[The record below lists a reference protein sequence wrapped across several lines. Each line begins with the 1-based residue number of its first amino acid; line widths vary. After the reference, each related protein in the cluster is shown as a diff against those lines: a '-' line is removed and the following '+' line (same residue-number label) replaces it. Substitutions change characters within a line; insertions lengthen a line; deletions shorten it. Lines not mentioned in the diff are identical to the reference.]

1 MTTKLPAVA
10 FRNIFR
16 NLRRSSL
23 SAIAIAVSAMAIMAL
38 LALFECMEA
47 DMETNLTS
55 YYTGEVRIRHESF
68 EKYERYNPLHLSLD
82 MDAVLPL
89 AKSVEG
95 VEAAT
100 SRINFPANL
109 YLDGKNNGALGVG
122 VDFATEAAF
131 IDFPSLV
138 SEGRLPQKGKNELLI
153 GAILAHDLQLEL
165 GDKITVLT
173 STALRGSNAMT
184 FEVVGIASFPV
195 GGLSSKTLYIPLD
208 RAQYMLRMEGH
219 TQEILLQ
226 VADGYKEADVAQ
238 AVKELLEA
246 ELGLGTETKAWK
258 DLNMMYS
265 FLSIA
270 KFIYYVMAGVF
281 FVLGSTVIINT
292 TMMVIYERMREIGTL
307 AALGMQGKELTRLFL
322 LEGSFISMAGSTVG
336 TIAGLIII
344 AVLGKVGLNFTEAM
358 SGVDMEISSILYP
371 QVNWWIAL
379 FVWFYAILTA
389 TLSTLI
395 PSRRASKIQIVEA
408 LRYV

>member
-1 MTTKLPAVA
+1 MTTKLPALA

-38 LALFECMEA
+38 LALLECMEA
-47 DMETNLTS
+47 DMQTNLTS

-68 EKYERYNPLHLSLD
+68 EKYERYNPLHLSLEV
-82 MDAVLPL
+82 DAVLPL
-89 AKSVEG
+89 AASVEG

-109 YLDGKNNGALGVG
+109 YLNGKNNGALGVG
-122 VDFATEAAF
+122 VDFATEVAF
-131 IDFPSLV
+131 IDFPSLLT
-138 SEGRLPQKGKNELLI
+138 EGRIPQEGENELLI
-153 GAILAHDLQLEL
+153 GAILAHEL
-165 GDKITVLT
+165 RLNINDKVTVLT

-184 FEVVGIASFPV
+184 FEIVGIASFPV

-208 RAQYMLRMEGH
+208 RAQYLLRMPGQ

-226 VADGYKEADVAQ
+226 VAESFKEQEVAQ
-238 AVKELLEA
+238 EVKSLLA
-246 ELGLGTETKAWK
+246 TSLGLETETRAWK

-265 FLSIA
+265 LLSMA
-270 KFIYYVMAGVF
+270 KLIYYVMAGVF
-281 FVLGSTVIINT
+281 FILGSTVIINT

-307 AALGMQGKELTRLFL
+307 GALGMQGKELTRLFL

-336 TIAGLIII
+336 TLIGLIII

-379 FVWFYAILTA
+379 FVWFYAILIA

>member
-1 MTTKLPAVA
+1 
-10 FRNIFR
+10 
-16 NLRRSSL
+16 
-23 SAIAIAVSAMAIMAL
+23 
-38 LALFECMEA
+38 
-47 DMETNLTS
+47 
-55 YYTGEVRIRHESF
+55 
-68 EKYERYNPLHLSLD
+68 
-82 MDAVLPL
+82 
-89 AKSVEG
+89 
-95 VEAAT
+95 
-100 SRINFPANL
+100 
-109 YLDGKNNGALGVG
+109 
-122 VDFATEAAF
+122 
-131 IDFPSLV
+131 
-138 SEGRLPQKGKNELLI
+138 
-153 GAILAHDLQLEL
+153 
-165 GDKITVLT
+165 
-173 STALRGSNAMT
+173 
-184 FEVVGIASFPV
+184 
-195 GGLSSKTLYIPLD
+195 
-208 RAQYMLRMEGH
+208 MLRMEGQ

-226 VADGYKEADVAQ
+226 VSDGYKEADVADS
-238 AVKELLEA
+238 VKA
-246 ELGLGTETKAWK
+246 ELQASLGLATETKAWK
-258 DLNMMYS
+258 DLNIMYS
-265 FLSIA
+265 LLSIA

-322 LEGSFISMAGSTVG
+322 LEGSFISIAGSTLG

>member
-1 MTTKLPAVA
+1 MTTKLPALA

-38 LALFECMEA
+38 LALLECMEA
-47 DMETNLTS
+47 DMQTNLTS

-68 EKYERYNPLHLSLD
+68 EKYERYNPLHLSLEV
-82 MDAVLPL
+82 DAVLPL
-89 AKSVEG
+89 AASVEG

-109 YLDGKNNGALGVG
+109 YLNGKNNGALGVG
-122 VDFATEAAF
+122 VDFATEVAF
-131 IDFPSLV
+131 IDFPSLLT
-138 SEGRLPQKGKNELLI
+138 EGRIPQEGKNELLI
-153 GAILAHDLQLEL
+153 GAILAHEL
-165 GDKITVLT
+165 RLNINDKVTVLT

-184 FEVVGIASFPV
+184 FEIVGIASFPV

-208 RAQYMLRMEGH
+208 RAQYLLRMPGQ

-226 VADGYKEADVAQ
+226 VAEGFKEQEIAQ
-238 AVKELLEA
+238 EVKSLLTTS
-246 ELGLGTETKAWK
+246 LGLETETKTWK

-265 FLSIA
+265 LLSIA
-270 KFIYYVMAGVF
+270 KLIYYVMAGVF
-281 FVLGSTVIINT
+281 FILGSTVIINT

-307 AALGMQGKELTRLFL
+307 GALGMQGKELTRLFL

-336 TIAGLIII
+336 TLIGLIII

-379 FVWFYAILTA
+379 FVWFYAILIA

>member
-1 MTTKLPAVA
+1 MTTKLPALA

-38 LALFECMEA
+38 LALLECMEA
-47 DMETNLTS
+47 DMQTNLTS

-68 EKYERYNPLHLSLD
+68 EKYERYNPLHLSLEV
-82 MDAVLPL
+82 DAVLPL
-89 AKSVEG
+89 ASSVEG

-109 YLDGKNNGALGVG
+109 YLNGKNNGALGVG
-122 VDFATEAAF
+122 VDFATEVAF
-131 IDFPSLV
+131 IDFPSLLT
-138 SEGRLPQKGKNELLI
+138 EGRIPQEGKNELLI
-153 GAILAHDLQLEL
+153 GAILAHEL
-165 GDKITVLT
+165 RLNINDKVTVLT

-184 FEVVGIASFPV
+184 FEIVGIASFPV

-208 RAQYMLRMEGH
+208 RAQYLLRMPGQ

-226 VADGYKEADVAQ
+226 VAEGFKEQEVAQ
-238 AVKELLEA
+238 EVKSLLA
-246 ELGLGTETKAWK
+246 TSLGLETETKAWK

-265 FLSIA
+265 LLSMA
-270 KFIYYVMAGVF
+270 KLIYYVMAGVF
-281 FVLGSTVIINT
+281 FILGSTVIINT

-307 AALGMQGKELTRLFL
+307 GALGMQGKELTRLFL
-322 LEGSFISMAGSTVG
+322 LEGSFISMAGSTMG
-336 TIAGLIII
+336 TLIGLIII

-379 FVWFYAILTA
+379 FVWFYAILIA